1 MATPKLRFKE
11 FDGDWSN
18 KKIGNIASKVGSG
31 STPRGGA
38 EAYTD
43 HGIIFIR
50 SQNVNND
57 QLLLDDVAY
66 IPEETHLKMSGSKVI
81 ANDILLNITG
91 ASIGRSCVVPHDF
104 TEANVNQHVCII
116 RTPHDDPIFVQSFLS
131 SENGQNAIQSKQAG
145 GGREG
150 LNFQAIRSIDFHFPP
165 LKEEQTKIASFLSAV
180 DEKMSQLTQKHEL
193 LSQYKQGMMQKLFSQ
208 QIRFKADDG
217 SEFGEW
223 EEKTLIDSVDT
234 NIKWSFTGGPFGSNL
249 KSEDY
254 TESGIRI
261 IQLQNIG
268 HGAFL
273 NGYKLY
279 TSVEKANELLSC
291 NIYPEEI
298 LISKMGDPVAR
309 CCIVPKHHNRYVM
322 CSDGIRLVVDKQN
335 YSFIFMFYQI
345 NYQDFRQNASDVSTG
360 STRKRIGLNDLKQ
373 LPIKVPC
380 LVEQTKIANFLSSID
395 QKIEVVAQQIEQ
407 AKTWKKGL
415 LQQMFV

>member
-1 MATPKLRFKE
+1 MSEVMSVPKLRFKE

-66 IPEETHLKMSGSKVI
+66 IPEETHVKMSGSKVI

-116 RTPHDDPIFVQSFLS
+116 RTPNDDPIFVQSFLS

-165 LKEEQTKIASFLSAV
+165 SKEEQTKIASFLSNV
-180 DEKMSQLTQKHEL
+180 DEKISQLTQKHEL

-223 EEKTLIDSVDT
+223 GNLKIFDLAKDKTLNNGVFND
-234 NIKWSFTGGPFGSNL
+234 
-249 KSEDY
+249 
-254 TESGIRI
+254 
-261 IQLQNIG
+261 QNKVG
-268 HGAFL
+268 K
-273 NGYKLY
+273 GYKLINVLDMY
-279 TSVEKANELLSC
+279 INRDIDESRLKLLDLSKKEFEKNKVYYGDIFFTRSSLVKEGIAFSNVYLGNS
-291 NIYPEEI
+291 NDVTYDGH
-298 LISKMGDPVAR
+298 LIKLTPDLDRVSP
-309 CCIVPKHHNRYVM
+309 IFLNYV
-322 CSDGIRLVVDKQN
+322 LKT
-335 YSFIFMFYQI
+335 
-345 NYQDFRQNASDVSTG
+345 NAV
-360 STRKRIGLNDLKQ
+360 RKQ
-373 LPIKVPC
+373 LIKGGKTATMTTIGQQEVGNTMVPLPC
-380 LVEQTKIANFLSSID
+380 LEEQTKIANFLSAID

-407 AKTWKKGL
+407 AKQWKKGL